1 MRLLRVLLEG
11 PSVGTAVAGEL
22 DTSVAVVIVVTLTVV
37 PELTVT
43 LGADES
49 VEVVFRELVADGSA
63 VSESTAEVTDDDG
76 FADSEEESSTDV
88 SVPEGADDV
97 RVGVEVTMPEASAK
111 HAGGMFVGMSND
123 TLVLVGVAT
132 SVDNDELGSIES
144 VAVDSKE
151 DESVVDAS
159 SVGVARAD
167 ASVAVALVSV
177 SVAVEDESVAVT
189 EGKSVF
195 VEVATTDED
204 ESEVVGVSV
213 AMTEDA
219 RSVENADASVE
230 EETSVAF
237 AADVVEDTDRV
248 WVEASTDEE
257 LVGEALQVELAV

>member
-1 MRLLRVLLEG
+1 MRLLRVLLAG
-11 PSVGTAVAGEL
+11 PSVGAAVAGEL

-49 VEVVFRELVADGSA
+49 VEVEFRELVADGSA
-63 VSESTAEVTDDDG
+63 VSESIAEVTADDG

-97 RVGVEVTMPEASAK
+97 KVGVEVPEASAK

-123 TLVLVGVAT
+123 TPVLVGVAT

-167 ASVAVALVSV
+167 ASVAVASVSV

-248 WVEASTDEE
+248 WVEAGTDEE